1 MTLLRLNPIGIGNTG
16 DENTQKNKNMQKI
29 RRSAELF
36 ARCASFCMH
45 SLENGLHFLT
55 KEQVHPNTIRH
66 IAYVIAITTECVKS
80 K

>member
-1 MTLLRLNPIGIGNTG
+1 MTLLRLNPIGIGYTG

-45 SLENGLHFLT
+45 SLENGSHFLT
-55 KEQVHPNTIRH
+55 KRTSP
-66 IAYVIAITTECVKS
+66 S
-80 K
+80 KYKAQSVCNRNNNGMC